1 MEPISTSETTN
12 QRKSTRFIR
21 KDIKA
26 SIVKHSIL
34 GLKETINCSLI
45 DVSSTGIQI
54 STPLKLGTNIKLT
67 VYLNFDTGKT
77 FELKARIMRHQVTT
91 NYLSVHS
98 FPKIKHLLHNKGIS
112 LHKLYLY
119 ESNKQ
124 NESIKQI
131 PAKFRNFHASSVK
144 ILTHT
149 PLDTKKQ
156 YSLIFILSN
165 GDKYNT
171 LTQINDYQQH
181 KCNNYGIKFNKA
193 SDELGDYILETQTD
207 LVFK

>member
-1 MEPISTSETTN
+1 MEQILTSETTN

-26 SIVKHSIL
+26 TIVKSNIL
-34 GLKETINCSLI
+34 GLKKTIKCSLI
-45 DVSSTGIQI
+45 DISSTGIQI

-67 VYLNFDTGKT
+67 VHLNFDTGKS
-77 FELKARIMRHQVTT
+77 FELKSRIIRHQVTS

-98 FPKIKHLLHNKGIS
+98 FPIIKNLLDNKDVA
-112 LHKLYLY
+112 LDKLYLY
-119 ESNKQ
+119 ESN
-124 NESIKQI
+124 KQI
-131 PAKFRNFHASSVK
+131 PAKFRNFHSSSVK

-156 YSLIFILSN
+156 HSLIFILSN

-171 LTQINDYQQH
+171 LTQITDYQQH
-181 KCNNYGIKFNKA
+181 KYNNYGIKFDKA
-193 SDELGDYILETQTD
+193 NDELGEYILETQTD